1 MRRTGAAPAGL
12 AQPRYCDS
20 AAESFTD
27 GYERRLWRDLTGGQ
41 ALSHLQGTR
50 SNAMSTDSTEARQFR
65 FAENQSLFREVN
77 QRVETLTEREATV
90 TEPINFVCECAMTDC
105 SAHIELTDADYEA
118 IRANPRR
125 FFVLPDH
132 VFPEAEEVVGQ
143 EEGYV
148 IVEKV
153 GAAGRVAEASA
164 T

>member
-1 MRRTGAAPAGL
+1 
-12 AQPRYCDS
+12 
-20 AAESFTD
+20 
-27 GYERRLWRDLTGGQ
+27 
-41 ALSHLQGTR
+41 
-50 SNAMSTDSTEARQFR
+50 MSTDSTEARQFR
-65 FAENQSLFREVN
+65 FAV
-77 QRVETLTEREATV
+77 
-90 TEPINFVCECAMTDC
+90 
-105 SAHIELTDADYEA
+105 TDADYEA

>member
-1 MRRTGAAPAGL
+1 M
-12 AQPRYCDS
+12 S
-20 AAESFTD
+20 A
-27 GYERRLWRDLTGGQ
+27 DL
-41 ALSHLQGTR
+41 
-50 SNAMSTDSTEARQFR
+50 TEARQVR
-65 FAENQSLFREVN
+65 FGKNQSLFREIN
-77 QRVETLTEREATV
+77 ERVETLTEREATV
-90 TEPINFVCECAMTDC
+90 TERINFVCECAMTDC
-105 SAHIELTDADYEA
+105 TARIELTHADYEA

-153 GAAGRVAEASA
+153 GAAGRVADALA